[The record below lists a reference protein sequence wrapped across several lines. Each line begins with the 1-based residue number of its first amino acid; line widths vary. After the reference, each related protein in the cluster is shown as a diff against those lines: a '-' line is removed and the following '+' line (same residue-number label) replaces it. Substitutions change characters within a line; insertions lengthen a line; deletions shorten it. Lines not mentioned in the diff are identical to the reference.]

1 MKIIKDLLILL
12 VLLIAASKMGNTQ
25 EIDKGGLKLK
35 NGCFSMVIVV
45 ELENDEKKIMIIQDC
60 RGGKSI

>member
-1 MKIIKDLLILL
+1 MKIIKDLLVLL

-25 EIDKGGLKLK
+25 EIDQGGLKLK

-45 ELENDEKKIMIIQDC
+45 KSDNGEKKIMIV
-60 RGGKSI
+60 S